1 MAHREGGIEITNLE
15 LVGGIAVVV
24 LAVAFGWAWVYASG
38 ETARRNR
45 AIYRD
50 KYPDYK
56 GGDHL

>member
-1 MAHREGGIEITNLE
+1 MTNLE
-15 LVGGIAVVV
+15 LVAGIAVAVV
-24 LAVAFGWAWVYASG
+24 LAVAFAWAWIYASG

>member
-1 MAHREGGIEITNLE
+1 MTIHELAGI
-15 LVGGIAVVV
+15 VVAVV
-24 LAVAFGWAWVYASG
+24 LAVAFAWAWIYAGG

-50 KYPDYK
+50 VYPDYK

>member
-1 MAHREGGIEITNLE
+1 MGSIA
-15 LVGGIAVVV
+15 GIAVAVV
-24 LAVAFGWAWVYASG
+24 LAFAFAWAWIYASG
-38 ETARRNR
+38 ETERRNR

>member
-1 MAHREGGIEITNLE
+1 MTDHE
-15 LVGGIAVVV
+15 LVAIVVV
-24 LAVAFGWAWVYASG
+24 VILAIPFALAWIYASG

>member
-1 MAHREGGIEITNLE
+1 MTNLE
-15 LVGGIAVVV
+15 IVAAIAVAVV
-24 LAVAFGWAWVYASG
+24 LAVAFVWVWIYASG

-45 AIYRD
+45 AIYHE

>member
-1 MAHREGGIEITNLE
+1 MSILEIVVAVVL
-15 LVGGIAVVV
+15 GIAFG
-24 LAVAFGWAWVYASG
+24 LAWIYADG

-45 AIYRD
+45 AICRD